1 MKQAETQL
9 TSLKTPSPAPPQARS
24 TGARQPQG
32 QPRSMQQ
39 LREERD
45 RLQENLTALD
55 HKILAAKLDLS
66 HMHRADEKDLWESQL
81 IILQA
86 SSAYAAVCCV
96 GAGHHRW
103 RGTLLGASRVTFDV
117 QDDSEHIQR
126 ADEKDLWE
134 LQLSFLRAGAA

>member
-9 TSLKTPSPAPPQARS
+9 TSLKMPSPAPPQARS
-24 TGARQPQG
+24 TGARQSQG
-32 QPRSMQQ
+32 QLRSLQQ

-45 RLQENLTALD
+45 RLQEALTALD

-86 SSAYAAVCCV
+86 SSGSCYS
-96 GAGHHRW
+96 
-103 RGTLLGASRVTFDV
+103 LLCSSCTPSMVWHPSGSKPCQSDV
-117 QDDSEHIQR
+117 QDGNKHIQR
-126 ADEKDLWE
+126 PDEKDLWE
-134 LQLSFLRAGAA
+134 LQLTLLKAGAA